1 MYVWF
6 SLSAGNNAMYNL
18 YVCGSNMSSITNSSR
33 CGHKFIKEQVARVN
47 LSSTKNISEVTIITM
62 CYVNYY
68 VWHFCCM
75 VLWAYLKYSSSGK
88 VRNLFISQEILLW
101 FINSTLQ
108 VLVEKRSKASI
119 DRGFHIR
126 IEGVKRDWYSSGSL
140 ENGVWFSCSHISKS
154 YCELK
159 LKIRKYYELNDLK
172 YIYIYNL
179 SKNKYGIIK
188 LTLISG
194 FFPLIF
200 QENMLL

>member
-159 LKIRKYYELNDLK
+159 LKIRKNYE
-172 YIYIYNL
+172 
-179 SKNKYGIIK
+179 
-188 LTLISG
+188 
-194 FFPLIF
+194 
-200 QENMLL
+200 